1 VSVQK
6 LASPQQAPVA
16 ATASRPRVLVTGL
29 VRRAS
34 GRHLSPLASLVL
46 LGVMFTG
53 VLLRYDFASPAQVFL
68 NLFVDNAYLIVLAA
82 GMTFVLLTG
91 GIDLSVGSVVA
102 LSTVIVA
109 TTLREGWPMPLA
121 VGSALVMGPLLGLLM
136 GLVIEHFD
144 VQPFIVT
151 LAGMFLARGL
161 CYVISVDTLPIKD
174 PLLRRLGLSYVYL
187 YEDKFIRWTVVIAV
201 TVVIIA
207 AYTLHQTRFGRTVYA
222 VGGNRQS
229 AQLMG
234 LNASRARVSVYA
246 ISGFCAA
253 LAGLLLAVQKLS
265 GYSLNGVGMELDA
278 IAAAVI
284 GGVLLSGGVG
294 FVFGS
299 LIGVLVLGTIQ
310 TFVTAE
316 NLDSYWTRIMTG
328 ALLLVFVLVQRLVVR
343 KPG

>member
-1 VSVQK
+1 MSTSTLTRPGFDVAD
-6 LASPQQAPVA
+6 LA
-16 ATASRPRVLVTGL
+16 
-29 VRRAS
+29 RRAR
-34 GRHLSPLASLVL
+34 GRYLSPLASLVL
-46 LGVMFTG
+46 FVVMFT
-53 VLLRYDFASPAQVFL
+53 VVVARYDFASPTQVFL
-68 NLFVDNAYLIVLAA
+68 NLLVDNAYLIVLAV
-82 GMTFVLLTG
+82 GMTFVILTG

-109 TTLREGWPMPLA
+109 TTLRAGWPMPLA
-121 VGSALVMGPLLGLLM
+121 VLTVLIVGPALGLLM
-136 GLVIEHFD
+136 GLVIEYFD
-144 VQPFIVT
+144 VQPFIAT

-174 PLLRRLGLSYVYL
+174 PMLRELGLNYVYL
-187 YEDKFIRWTVVIAV
+187 YEDKFIRWTVVIAL
-201 TVVIIA
+201 VVVVVA
-207 AYTLHQTRFGRTVYA
+207 AYVLHQTRFGRTVYA
-222 VGGNRQS
+222 IGGNRQS

-246 ISGFCAA
+246 ISGLCAS

-265 GYSLNGVGMELDA
+265 GYSLNGIGLELDA

-294 FVFGS
+294 FVLGS
-299 LIGVLVLGTIQ
+299 VIGVLVLGTIQ
-310 TFVTAE
+310 AFVTAA

-328 ALLLVFVLVQRLVVR
+328 VLLLVFVLVQRALVR

>member
-1 VSVQK
+1 MFGAV
-6 LASPQQAPVA
+6 VA
-16 ATASRPRVLVTGL
+16 
-29 VRRAS
+29 
-34 GRHLSPLASLVL
+34 
-46 LGVMFTG
+46 
-53 VLLRYDFASPAQVFL
+53 RYDFASPTQVLL
-68 NLFVDNAYLIVLAA
+68 NLLVDNAYLIVLAV
-82 GMTFVLLTG
+82 GMTFVILTG

-109 TTLREGWPMPLA
+109 TALKAGWPMPLA
-121 VGSALVMGPLLGLLM
+121 VGAVLVVGPLLGLSM
-136 GLVIEHFD
+136 GLVIEYFD
-144 VQPFIVT
+144 VQPFIAT

-161 CYVISVDTLPIKD
+161 CYVISVDTLPIND
-174 PLLRRLGLSYVYL
+174 PLLRQFGLNYVYL
-187 YEDKFIRWTVVIAV
+187 YEDKFIRWTVVVALTAVVIAV
-201 TVVIIA
+201 YV
-207 AYTLHQTRFGRTVYA
+207 LHHTRFGRTVYA
-222 VGGNRQS
+222 VGGDRQS

-234 LNASRARVSVYA
+234 LKASRARVSVYA
-246 ISGFCAA
+246 ISGLCAA

-265 GYSLNGVGMELDA
+265 GYSLNGIGLELDA

-294 FVFGS
+294 FVLGS

-328 ALLLVFVLVQRLVVR
+328 VLLLMFVLVQRIVVR

>member
-1 VSVQK
+1 V
-6 LASPQQAPVA
+6 
-16 ATASRPRVLVTGL
+16 TAQLVTRPRTAPGQVLRR
-29 VRRAS
+29 VR
-34 GRHLSPLASLVL
+34 GQYLSPVASLVL
-46 LGVMFTG
+46 FVVMFG
-53 VLLRYDFASPAQVFL
+53 VVVSRYDFASPTQVFL
-68 NLFVDNAYLIVLAA
+68 NLLVDNAYLIVLAV
-82 GMTFVLLTG
+82 GMTFVILTG

-109 TTLREGWPMPLA
+109 TALKAGWPLPLA
-121 VGSALVMGPLLGLLM
+121 VGVVLVVGPLLGLLM
-136 GLVIEHFD
+136 GLVIEYFD
-144 VQPFIVT
+144 VQPFIAT

-174 PLLRRLGLSYVYL
+174 PLLRRFGLNYVYL
-187 YEDKFIRWTVVIAV
+187 YDALFIRWTVVVALIVVAV
-201 TVVIIA
+201 AVYV
-207 AYTLHQTRFGRTVYA
+207 LHHTRFGRTVYA

-234 LNASRARVSVYA
+234 LDASRARVSVYA

-253 LAGLLLAVQKLS
+253 LAGLLLATQKLS
-265 GYSLNGVGMELDA
+265 GYSLNGIGLELDA

-294 FVFGS
+294 FVLGS

-310 TFVTAE
+310 TFVTAA

-328 ALLLVFVLVQRLVVR
+328 VLLLMFVLVQRLLVR
-343 KPG
+343 KPR

>member
-1 VSVQK
+1 MSTQT
-6 LASPQQAPVA
+6 A
-16 ATASRPRVLVTGL
+16 ARPRAVVAEVLQ
-29 VRRAS
+29 RAR
-34 GRHLSPLASLVL
+34 GRYLSPLASMVL
-46 LGVMFTG
+46 FVVMFTA
-53 VLLRYDFASPAQVFL
+53 VIARYDFASPTQVFL
-68 NLFVDNAYLIVLAA
+68 NLLVDNAYLVVLAV
-82 GMTFVLLTG
+82 GMTFVILTG

-109 TTLREGWPMPLA
+109 TTLQAGWPMPLA
-121 VGSALVMGPLLGLLM
+121 VATVLVVGPGLGLLM
-136 GLVIEHFD
+136 GLVIEYFD

-161 CYVISVDTLPIKD
+161 CYVISVDTLPIND
-174 PLLRRLGLSYVYL
+174 PTLRQIGLNYVYL
-187 YEDKFIRWTVVIAV
+187 YEDKFIRWTVVIAIVVVV
-201 TVVIIA
+201 TAV
-207 AYTLHQTRFGRTVYA
+207 YTLHQTRFGRTVYA

-234 LNASRARVSVYA
+234 LNASRARVAVYA
-246 ISGFCAA
+246 VSGFCAA

-265 GYSLNGVGMELDA
+265 GYSLNGIGLELDA

-294 FVFGS
+294 FVLGS
-299 LIGVLVLGTIQ
+299 VIGVLVLGTIQ
-310 TFVTAE
+310 TFVTAA

>member
-1 VSVQK
+1 MSVQT
-6 LASPQQAPVA
+6 
-16 ATASRPRVLVTGL
+16 ATRPRVDSSELL
-29 VRRAS
+29 RRVR
-34 GRHLSPLASLVL
+34 GRYLSPIASLVL
-46 LGVMFTG
+46 FVIMFAAVIG
-53 VLLRYDFASPAQVFL
+53 RYDFASPTQVFL
-68 NLFVDNAYLIVLAA
+68 NLLVDNAYLIVLAV
-82 GMTFVLLTG
+82 GMTFVILTG

-109 TTLREGWPMPLA
+109 TTLKAGWPMPLA
-121 VGSALVMGPLLGLLM
+121 VGTVLVVGPLLGLLM
-136 GLVIEHFD
+136 GLVIEYFD

-161 CYVISVDTLPIKD
+161 CYVISVDTLPIND
-174 PLLRRLGLSYVYL
+174 PTLRAFGLNYVYL
-187 YEDKFIRWTVVIAV
+187 YEDKFIRWTVVIAL
-201 TVVIIA
+201 VVVVVA
-207 AYTLHQTRFGRTVYA
+207 VYVLHETRFGRTVYA

-246 ISGFCAA
+246 ISGLCAS

-265 GYSLNGVGMELDA
+265 GYSLNGIGLELDA

-294 FVFGS
+294 FVLGS
-299 LIGVLVLGTIQ
+299 LIGVLVLGTIE

-328 ALLLVFVLVQRLVVR
+328 VLLLMFVLVQRLLVR
-343 KPG
+343 RPG

>member
-1 VSVQK
+1 MTVTVTRPPA
-6 LASPQQAPVA
+6 LA
-16 ATASRPRVLVTGL
+16 GL
-29 VRRAS
+29 ARYAR
-34 GRHLSPLASLVL
+34 GRYLSPLASLALFV
-46 LGVMFTG
+46 VMFTA
-53 VLLRYDFASPAQVFL
+53 VVTRFDFASPTQVFL
-68 NLFVDNAYLIVLAA
+68 NLLVDNSYLIVLAV

-109 TTLREGWPMPLA
+109 TTLRAGWPTPLA
-121 VGSALVMGPLLGLLM
+121 LATVLVVGPALGLVM
-136 GLVIEHFD
+136 GLVIEFFD

-161 CYVISVDTLPIKD
+161 CYVISVDTLPIDD
-174 PLLRRLGLSYVYL
+174 PVMRAVGLNYVYL
-187 YEDKFIRWTVVIAV
+187 YEDKFIRWTVVIAL
-201 TVVIIA
+201 VVVVVA

-234 LNASRARVSVYA
+234 LSASRARVGVYA

-253 LAGLLLAVQKLS
+253 LAGLLLAMQKLS
-265 GYSLNGVGMELDA
+265 GYSLNGIGLELDA

-294 FVFGS
+294 FVLGS
-299 LIGVLVLGTIQ
+299 LIGVLVLGTIG
-310 TFVTAE
+310 TFVTAA

-328 ALLLVFVLVQRLVVR
+328 VLLLIFVLVQRLVVR

>member
-1 VSVQK
+1 MSVQT
-6 LASPQQAPVA
+6 
-16 ATASRPRVLVTGL
+16 ATRPRVDTTELL
-29 VRRAS
+29 RRVR
-34 GRHLSPLASLVL
+34 GRYLSPIASLVL
-46 LGVMFTG
+46 FVIMFATVIG
-53 VLLRYDFASPAQVFL
+53 RYDFASPTQVFL
-68 NLFVDNAYLIVLAA
+68 NLLVDNAYLIVLAV
-82 GMTFVLLTG
+82 GMTFVILTG

-109 TTLREGWPMPLA
+109 TTLKAGWPMPLA
-121 VGSALVMGPLLGLLM
+121 VGTVLVVGPLLGLLM
-136 GLVIEHFD
+136 GLVIEYFD

-161 CYVISVDTLPIKD
+161 CYVISVDTLPIND
-174 PLLRRLGLSYVYL
+174 PTLRAFGLNYVYL
-187 YEDKFIRWTVVIAV
+187 YEDKFIRWTVVIAL
-201 TVVIIA
+201 VVVVVA
-207 AYTLHQTRFGRTVYA
+207 VYVLHETRFGRTVYA

-246 ISGFCAA
+246 ISGLCAS

-265 GYSLNGVGMELDA
+265 GYSLNGIGLELDA

-294 FVFGS
+294 FVLGS
-299 LIGVLVLGTIQ
+299 LIGVLVLGTIE

-328 ALLLVFVLVQRLVVR
+328 VLLLMFVLVQRLLVR
-343 KPG
+343 RPG

>member
-1 VSVQK
+1 MSIGID
-6 LASPQQAPVA
+6 
-16 ATASRPRVLVTGL
+16 TRPREVAGSLLRRVTG
-29 VRRAS
+29 RY
-34 GRHLSPLASLVL
+34 LSPLASLALFV
-46 LGVMFTG
+46 VMF
-53 VLLRYDFASPAQVFL
+53 VVVVARYDFASPAQVFL
-68 NLFVDNAYLIVLAA
+68 NLLVDNAYLIVLAV
-82 GMTFVLLTG
+82 GMTFVILTG

-109 TTLREGWPMPLA
+109 SALQAGWPMPLA
-121 VGSALVMGPLLGLLM
+121 VSTVLVVGPLFGMLM
-136 GLVIEHFD
+136 GLIVEHFG

-174 PLLRRLGLSYVYL
+174 PVLREIGLNYVYL
-187 YEDKFIRWTVVIAV
+187 YEDKFIRWTVVIAA
-201 TVVIIA
+201 VVVVSA
-207 AYTLHQTRFGRTVYA
+207 VYVLHQTRFGRTVYA

-234 LNASRARVSVYA
+234 LNASRAGVSVYA

-265 GYSLNGVGMELDA
+265 GYSLNGVGLELDA
-278 IAAAVI
+278 IAAAVV

-294 FVFGS
+294 FVLGS
-299 LIGVLVLGTIQ
+299 VIGVLVLGTIQ

-343 KPG
+343 KHG

>member
-1 VSVQK
+1 MSTQT
-6 LASPQQAPVA
+6 P
-16 ATASRPRVLVTGL
+16 SRPRVVANGVL
-29 VRRAS
+29 RRAT
-34 GRHLSPLASLVL
+34 GRYLSPLASLVL
-46 LGVMFTG
+46 FVVMF
-53 VLLRYDFASPAQVFL
+53 VVVVARYDFASPTQVFL
-68 NLFVDNAYLIVLAA
+68 NLLVDNAYLIVLAV
-82 GMTFVLLTG
+82 GMTFVILTG

-109 TTLREGWPMPLA
+109 STLKAGWPMPLA
-121 VGSALVMGPLLGLLM
+121 VATVLVVGPLLGLLM
-136 GLVIEHFD
+136 GLVIEYFD
-144 VQPFIVT
+144 VQPFIAT

-161 CYVISVDTLPIKD
+161 CYVITVDSLPIKD
-174 PLLRRLGLSYVYL
+174 PALREIGLNYVYL
-187 YEDKFIRWTVVIAV
+187 YEDKFIRWTVVIAA
-201 TVVIIA
+201 VVVVVA
-207 AYTLHQTRFGRTVYA
+207 VYVLHKTRFGRTVYA

-234 LNASRARVSVYA
+234 LDASRARVSVYA

-265 GYSLNGVGMELDA
+265 GYSLNGVGLELDA

-294 FVFGS
+294 FVLGS
-299 LIGVLVLGTIQ
+299 VIGVLVLGTIQ

-328 ALLLVFVLVQRLVVR
+328 VLLLVFVLVQRLVVR

>member
-1 VSVQK
+1 MSVQT
-6 LASPQQAPVA
+6 
-16 ATASRPRVLVTGL
+16 ATRPRVDTTELL
-29 VRRAS
+29 RRVR
-34 GRHLSPLASLVL
+34 GRYLSPIASLVL
-46 LGVMFTG
+46 FVIMFAA
-53 VLLRYDFASPAQVFL
+53 VIARYDFASPTQVFL
-68 NLFVDNAYLIVLAA
+68 NLLVDNAYLIVLAV
-82 GMTFVLLTG
+82 GMTFVILTG

-109 TTLREGWPMPLA
+109 TTLKAGWPMPLA
-121 VGSALVMGPLLGLLM
+121 VGTVLVVGPLLGLLM
-136 GLVIEHFD
+136 GLVIEYFD

-161 CYVISVDTLPIKD
+161 CYVISVDTLPIND
-174 PLLRRLGLSYVYL
+174 PTLRAFGLNYVYL
-187 YEDKFIRWTVVIAV
+187 YEDKFIRWTVVIALL
-201 TVVIIA
+201 VVVVA
-207 AYTLHQTRFGRTVYA
+207 VYVLHETRFGRTVYA

-246 ISGFCAA
+246 ISGLCAS

-265 GYSLNGVGMELDA
+265 GYSLNGIGLELDA

-294 FVFGS
+294 FVLGS
-299 LIGVLVLGTIQ
+299 LIGVLVLGTIE

-328 ALLLVFVLVQRLVVR
+328 VLLLMFVLVQRLLVR
-343 KPG
+343 RPG

>member
-1 VSVQK
+1 MS
-6 LASPQQAPVA
+6 
-16 ATASRPRVLVTGL
+16 TVTGP
-29 VRRAS
+29 RTGRSTPGARALGAEILQRAR
-34 GRHLSPLASLVL
+34 GRYLSPLASLVL
-46 LGVMFTG
+46 LVAMFTA
-53 VLLRYDFASPAQVFL
+53 VVLRYDFASPAQVFL

-82 GMTFVLLTG
+82 GMTFVILTG
-91 GIDLSVGSVVA
+91 GIDLSVGAVVA

-109 TTLREGWPMPLA
+109 TALQAGWPMPLA
-121 VGSALVMGPLLGLLM
+121 VGAVLVVGPVLGTLM
-136 GLVIEHFD
+136 GLVIEYFD

-174 PLLRRLGLSYVYL
+174 PVLRRFGLDYLYL
-187 YEDKFIRWTVVIAV
+187 YEDKFIRWTVVVAV
-201 TVVIIA
+201 AVVVVA
-207 AYTLHQTRFGRTVYA
+207 AYALHQTRFGRTVYA

-234 LNASRARVSVYA
+234 LNASRARTGVYA

-284 GGVLLSGGVG
+284 GGVMLSGGIG

-310 TFVTAE
+310 IFVTAE

-328 ALLLVFVLVQRLVVR
+328 VLLLVFVLVQRLVVR
-343 KPG
+343 KPR

>member
-1 VSVQK
+1 MSTRT
-6 LASPQQAPVA
+6 
-16 ATASRPRVLVTGL
+16 ATRPRFDVADLA
-29 VRRAS
+29 RRAR
-34 GRHLSPLASLVL
+34 GRYLSPLASLVL
-46 LGVMFTG
+46 FVVMFA
-53 VLLRYDFASPAQVFL
+53 VVVARYDFASPTQVFL
-68 NLFVDNAYLIVLAA
+68 NLLVDNAYLIVLAV
-82 GMTFVLLTG
+82 GMTFVILTG

-109 TTLREGWPMPLA
+109 TTLRAGWPMPLA
-121 VGSALVMGPLLGLLM
+121 VLTVLVVGPLLGLLM
-136 GLVIEHFD
+136 GLVIEYFD

-174 PLLRRLGLSYVYL
+174 PLLRQLGLNYVYL
-187 YEDKFIRWTVVIAV
+187 YEDKFIRWTVVIALV
-201 TVVIIA
+201 IVVIA
-207 AYTLHQTRFGRTVYA
+207 VYVLDLTRFGRTVYA

-246 ISGFCAA
+246 ISGLCAS

-265 GYSLNGVGMELDA
+265 GYSLNGIGLELDA

-294 FVFGS
+294 FVLGS
-299 LIGVLVLGTIQ
+299 VIGVLVLGTIQ
-310 TFVTAE
+310 TFVTAA

-328 ALLLVFVLVQRLVVR
+328 VLLLVFVLVQRVLVR

>member
-1 VSVQK
+1 MSVQ
-6 LASPQQAPVA
+6 S
-16 ATASRPRVLVTGL
+16 ATRPLVDTGEL
-29 VRRAS
+29 MRRIR
-34 GRHLSPLASLVL
+34 GRYLSPLASLVL
-46 LGVMFTG
+46 FVVLFGV
-53 VLLRYDFASPAQVFL
+53 VVARYDFASPTQVFL
-68 NLFVDNAYLIVLAA
+68 NLLVDNAYLIVLAV
-82 GMTFVLLTG
+82 GMTFVILTG

-109 TTLREGWPMPLA
+109 TALKAGWPMPLA
-121 VGSALVMGPLLGLLM
+121 VGAVLVVGPLLGLLM
-136 GLVIEHFD
+136 GLVIEYFD
-144 VQPFIVT
+144 VQPFIAT

-174 PLLRRLGLSYVYL
+174 PLLRQFGLNYVYV
-187 YEDKFIRWTVVIAV
+187 YEDKFIRWSVVVALIAV
-201 TVVIIA
+201 VVA
-207 AYTLHQTRFGRTVYA
+207 VFVLHQTRYGRTVYA
-222 VGGNRQS
+222 VGGNLQS
-229 AQLMG
+229 ARLMG
-234 LNASRARVSVYA
+234 LKASRARVSVYA

-253 LAGLLLAVQKLS
+253 MAGLLLATQKLS
-265 GYSLNGVGMELDA
+265 GYSLNGIGLELDA

-294 FVFGS
+294 FVLGS

-328 ALLLVFVLVQRLVVR
+328 VLLLMFVLVQRLLVR